1 MPADFERRSVVSE
14 CCDEGCG
21 KVREAPADPVVRRVL
36 WVVLIANAAMF
47 AIETV
52 VGHAAGSVSL
62 QADALDFGADAA
74 TYAITLL
81 AIGRS
86 LAMRTRAALIKSA
99 AMLVMGLV
107 IIAMAVAKVLTPAP
121 PDAVPMGV
129 VGAMALAVNLGAVL
143 LLLRFRDGD
152 ANLRSVWLCSRN
164 DAFGNVLVIA
174 AAAVTAATRSPWPD
188 LMVGVI
194 MCLLFLSGS
203 WAVYR
208 QARRESVTAGVGM
221 SA

>member
-1 MPADFERRSVVSE
+1 MSE
-14 CCDEGCG
+14 CCG
-21 KVREAPADPVVRRVL
+21 KVREAPVDRAVRRIL
-36 WVVLIANAAMF
+36 WIVLIANAAMF
-47 AIETV
+47 GVETF

-107 IIAMAVAKVLTPAP
+107 ILGMAVAKLVSQAP
-121 PDAVPMGV
+121 PEAVPMGV

-143 LLLRFRDGD
+143 LLLRFRNGD

-164 DAFGNVLVIA
+164 DAFGNVLVILA
-174 AAAVTAATRSPWPD
+174 AGATAATNSLWPD
-188 LMVGVI
+188 LAVGIV

-203 WAVYR
+203 WSVYS
-208 QARRESVTAGVGM
+208 QARRESAAEAG
-221 SA
+221 SAA

>member
-1 MPADFERRSVVSE
+1 MSE

-21 KVREAPADPVVRRVL
+21 KVREAPVDPMVRRIL
-36 WVVLIANAAMF
+36 WIVLIANAAMF
-47 AIETV
+47 GVETV

-74 TYAITLL
+74 TYGITLL

-86 LAMRTRAALIKSA
+86 LAARTRAALIKSA
-99 AMLVMGLV
+99 AMLVMGLM
-107 IIAMAVAKVLTPAP
+107 ILAMAVAKVLTQAP
-121 PDAVPMGV
+121 PDAAPMGV

-143 LLLRFRDGD
+143 LLLRFRNGD

-164 DAFGNVLVIA
+164 DAFGNVLVIG

-188 LMVGVI
+188 LAVGVI

-203 WAVYR
+203 WSVYR
-208 QARRESVTAGVGM
+208 QARRESAAAQLRVG
-221 SA
+221 A

>member
-1 MPADFERRSVVSE
+1 MSE

-21 KVREAPADPVVRRVL
+21 KVREAPVDPAVRRVL
-36 WVVLIANAAMF
+36 WIVLIANAAMF
-47 AIETV
+47 GVETF

-81 AIGRS
+81 AVGRS

-107 IIAMAVAKVLTPAP
+107 IMAMAVTKVLTQAP
-121 PDAVPMGV
+121 PEAVPMGV

-143 LLLRFRDGD
+143 LLGFRNGD

-164 DAFGNVLVIA
+164 DAFGNVLVIG

-188 LMVGVI
+188 LFVGVI

-203 WAVYR
+203 WSVYR
-208 QARRESVTAGVGM
+208 QALRESAAAQVRVG
-221 SA
+221 A

>member
-1 MPADFERRSVVSE
+1 MSE

-21 KVREAPADPVVRRVL
+21 KVREAPVDPMVRRIL

-47 AIETV
+47 ALESA

-81 AIGRS
+81 AVGRS

-107 IIAMAVAKVLTPAP
+107 ILAMAVARALTPAP
-121 PDAVPMGV
+121 PEAVPMGA
-129 VGAMALAVNLGAVL
+129 VGALALAVNLGAVL
-143 LLLRFRDGD
+143 MLLRFRNSD
-152 ANLRSVWLCSRN
+152 ANLRSVWLCSCN
-164 DAFGNVLVIA
+164 DAFGNVLVIGA
-174 AAAVTAATRSPWPD
+174 AAATAATASPWPD
-188 LMVGVI
+188 LAVGLV
-194 MCLLFLSGS
+194 MCALFLSGS
-203 WAVYR
+203 LSIFR
-208 QARRESVTAGVGM
+208 QARRESALAQA
-221 SA
+221 SI